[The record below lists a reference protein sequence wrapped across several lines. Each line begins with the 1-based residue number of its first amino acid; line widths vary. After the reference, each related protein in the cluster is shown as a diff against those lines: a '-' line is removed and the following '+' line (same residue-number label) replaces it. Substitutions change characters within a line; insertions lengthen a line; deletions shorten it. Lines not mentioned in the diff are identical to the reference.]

1 MSRYDTNGGFP
12 PRRPSA
18 IERDALEWMARLDR
32 GMTPEQEAEFDRWLA
47 ADVRHAAMFAEFDG
61 TWALLD
67 RMREIPEAV
76 AASSPGEVDPEAL
89 APSSC
94 VAAAVD
100 REDGACSRRGT
111 AAPDSTGGQACRAA
125 ARRWVV
131 PASLAAAAV
140 FVVAY
145 LQWPLAS
152 VVGERNAAYAV
163 SLATELGELRKV
175 ALPDGSVVQL
185 NTDSA
190 VEVQFSSSARRLR
203 LTRGEAHFTVAKNR
217 ARPFTVSA
225 GGLDV
230 RAVGTVF
237 NVRLR
242 SEAVEVLVTEGKVMV
257 DDEPSQRPSPTGA
270 ESAAV
275 RDAPPRDGSADAG
288 RLSPPSLAPRALAAG
303 EKITISLAPRSSAV
317 STPAA
322 SVAVPLVE
330 IERSLAWQER
340 RLEFVSA
347 PLAEMVAEFNRY
359 NRRKLVIADAALAAQ
374 RFGGVFRP
382 DDSAGF
388 VRTLEIN
395 FGVVTEQQPDQT
407 ILRLAA
413 P

>member
-1 MSRYDTNGGFP
+1 MALYDINESLP
-12 PRRPSA
+12 PRRPTA
-18 IERDALEWMARLDR
+18 IEREALEWVARLDR
-32 GMTPEQEAEFDRWLA
+32 GMTPDEEVEFDRWLA
-47 ADVRHAAMFAEFDG
+47 ADVRHAALFGEFDG
-61 TWALLD
+61 TWAFLD
-67 RMREIPEAV
+67 RVREMPEAIA
-76 AASSPGEVDPEAL
+76 AASYGEVDPEAL
-89 APSSC
+89 APSPRV
-94 VAAAVD
+94 VALVD
-100 REDGACSRRGT
+100 REDGVCSRRGA
-111 AAPDSTGGQACRAA
+111 AAPDSTWAQACRSA
-125 ARRWVV
+125 ARRWVI

-140 FVVAY
+140 LVAAY
-145 LQWPLAS
+145 LRWPLAN

-163 SLATELGELRKV
+163 SVATELGELRKV
-175 ALPDGSVVQL
+175 ALPDGSIVQL

-190 VEVQFSSSARRLR
+190 VDVRFSSSERRLR

-225 GGLDV
+225 GGVDV

-257 DDEPSQRPSPTGA
+257 GDEPSQRPHPASA

-275 RDAPPRDGSADAG
+275 RDAPPRDGSVDAR
-288 RLSPPSLAPRALAAG
+288 RLSPTSLANRALAAG
-303 EKITISLAPRSSAV
+303 EKITIPLVPRSSAV
-317 STPAA
+317 ATPAA
-322 SVAVPLVE
+322 PVVVPLAE
-330 IERSLAWQER
+330 IEHTLAWQEG

-359 NRRKLVIADAALAAQ
+359 NRRKLVIADAALGAQ

-388 VRTLEIN
+388 VRTLEVN
-395 FGVVTEQQPDQT
+395 FGVVAEQRADET